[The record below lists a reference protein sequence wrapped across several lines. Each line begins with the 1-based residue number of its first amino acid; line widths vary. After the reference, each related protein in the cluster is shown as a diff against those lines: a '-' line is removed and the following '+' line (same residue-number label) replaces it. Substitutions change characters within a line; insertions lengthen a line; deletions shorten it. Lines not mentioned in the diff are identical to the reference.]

1 MPAGKYDTRLSLQAH
16 SPAPDAVGQPVNTWT
31 EITPL
36 WGDVRYGSGLQAIK
50 ADADTAKAKAS
61 IRIRYRSG
69 VTPAQRLVD
78 VVTGTVYAISALL
91 PDRRKG
97 HIDLVC
103 EVVK

>member
-1 MPAGKYDTRLSLQAH
+1 MQAGRYDTRLSLQAK
-16 SPAPDAVGQPVNTWT
+16 STTPDAAGQPVNTWSEVT
-31 EITPL
+31 RL
-36 WGDVRYGSGLQAIK
+36 WGDVRYSSGLQAIK
-50 ADADTAKAKAS
+50 ADADMAKAKAS

-78 VVTGTVYAISALL
+78 VVTGTVYAISTLL
-91 PDRRKG
+91 PDRRAG

>member
-1 MPAGKYDTRLSLQAH
+1 MPAGKYDTRLSLQVQ
-16 SPAPDAVGQPVNTWT
+16 STAPDSIGQPVNTWAEST
-31 EITPL
+31 RL
-36 WGDVRYGSGLQAIK
+36 WADVRYGSGLQAIK
-50 ADADTAKAKAS
+50 ADADMAKAKCS

-78 VVTGTVYAISALL
+78 GVTGTIYAINALL
-91 PDRRKG
+91 PDRRAG